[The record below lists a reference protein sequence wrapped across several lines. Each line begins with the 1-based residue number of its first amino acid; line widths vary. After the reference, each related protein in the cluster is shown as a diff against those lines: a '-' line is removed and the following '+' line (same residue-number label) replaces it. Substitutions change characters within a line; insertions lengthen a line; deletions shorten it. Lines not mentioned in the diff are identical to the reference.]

1 MPILPFQPDIFP
13 PGLFELESVAA
24 PPPAPAGVSATST
37 SRWLA
42 FYTLARREKELMRC
56 LTSAAIPFYAPLVR
70 RRIPSPGGRVR
81 ASFVPLFPGYVF
93 SVVDDD
99 QRRLALATNTI
110 ARCIPVPDPVA
121 LVRDLQSIRRL
132 ITTDAPLTPESRI
145 DAGHRVRVRSGPLRG
160 LEGAVIRRGTGERL
174 VVAVRFLNQ
183 GVSMELEDV
192 DVERL

>member
-13 PGLFELESVAA
+13 PGLFELDSTSALA
-24 PPPAPAGVSATST
+24 LAPADVPTSPNG
-37 SRWLA
+37 RWIA
-42 FYTLARREKELMRC
+42 FYTLARREKELMRF
-56 LTSAAIPFYAPLVR
+56 LTGAAVPFYAPLVR

-81 ASFVPLFPGYVF
+81 VSFVPLFPGYVF
-93 SVVDDD
+93 SLVDDD
-99 QRRLALATNTI
+99 QRRLALTTNTI
-110 ARCIPVPDPVA
+110 ARCIPVSDPEE
-121 LVRDLQSIRRL
+121 LVRDLRSIRRL